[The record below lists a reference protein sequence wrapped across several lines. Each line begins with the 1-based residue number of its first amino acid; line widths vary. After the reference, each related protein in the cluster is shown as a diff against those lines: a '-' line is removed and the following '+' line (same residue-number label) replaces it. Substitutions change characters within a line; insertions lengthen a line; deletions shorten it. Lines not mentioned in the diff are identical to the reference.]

1 MKKEKKYRGLWK
13 KIHVK
18 YRVSVTNESTLDEFW
33 RIKSS
38 IFTGIV
44 LLIGFAFFLIALT
57 SVIIITTPI
66 RYYLPGYMET
76 EVREEAVKTAIKVD
90 SLEQAINIQQAYI
103 NNIRY
108 IISGDL
114 LLDSVTRVDS
124 VYIAEN
130 DPVLEKSERE
140 RQFVTKYEEEEKYTL
155 GILPPAG
162 ATSATIFYKPIRGV
176 VINRF
181 DALNKVYDVTIQ
193 TAKTENVLAVLDG
206 TVIFTGYDAVD
217 KYTIQVQHKNGFVSI
232 YKGCTQLIKN
242 VGETV
247 KSNQAIGLVE
257 SEKKKKGDKE
267 TKQGGIL
274 LFELW
279 NKGTPVNPETYITFK

>member
-155 GILPPAG
+155 GVFSSTPAVG
-162 ATSATIFYKPIRGV
+162 GVLFYKPVRGV
-176 VINRF
+176 LIEHF
-181 DALNKVYDVTIQ
+181 DALKNNFSVVVKTNKEETIQ
-193 TAKTENVLAVLDG
+193 AALDG
-206 TVIFTGYDAVD
+206 TVIFTTYDVADGYVLHL
-217 KYTIQVQHKNGFVSI
+217 QHRNGYVSI
-232 YKGCTQLIKN
+232 YKGCANLLKK
-242 VGETV
+242 VGDKVRIGE
-247 KSNQAIGLVE
+247 AIGTVT
-257 SEKKKKGDKE
+257 EKEEGKGAVL
-267 TKQGGIL
+267 T
-274 LFELW
+274 FELW
-279 NKGTPVNPETYITFK
+279 NKGTPVNPENYITF